1 MSDTVFEVFYDGD
14 CPLCLK
20 EINMIRWM
28 DRKNRILFTD
38 IASETF
44 SPGSIGRSMPEL
56 MDQIHGRLPDGSMV
70 IGVDVFRHLYSA
82 VGFGPVVAFTRL
94 PVVTQALDVGYMF
107 FAKHRLRLTGRC
119 SDGTCGIE
127 PSKQTIS

>member
-82 VGFGPVVAFTRL
+82 VGFGPVVALTRL
-94 PVVTQALDVGYMF
+94 PVVTQALDLGYTF

-119 SDGTCGIE
+119 SDGACGIE
-127 PSKQTIS
+127 PSKQPVS